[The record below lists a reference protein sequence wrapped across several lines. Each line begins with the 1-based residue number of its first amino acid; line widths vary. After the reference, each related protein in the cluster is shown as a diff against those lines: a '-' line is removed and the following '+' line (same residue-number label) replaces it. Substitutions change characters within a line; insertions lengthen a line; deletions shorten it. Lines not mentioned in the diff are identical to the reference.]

1 MELKPGY
8 KQTEV
13 GVIPEGWD
21 CVHIG
26 DVAETSSGATP
37 PRAKQ
42 QEYFDRGTT
51 LWVKTLDLNNSSILE
66 TDECVTPSAL
76 QQTSLRL
83 YPSGSV
89 LVAMYGGFNQIGRT
103 GMLTKDATINQ
114 ALTAIRPDQSR
125 LSSRLLLNYLNFRVE
140 YWKSVASSSRKDPNI
155 TGRDVREFPIPLPPL
170 REQEAAGEALQD
182 IEDQILMFG
191 ELIDKKTKIKQA
203 AMQELLT
210 GKRRLPG
217 FEGEWEVKRLGEI
230 CEIGMGRTPSRLD
243 ERMWGSGH
251 PWLSIADLQKKVV
264 SESKEQITEIAAALM
279 SIVRKGTL
287 LMSFK
292 LSIGRLC
299 FAGCDLFTNEAI
311 CSFNRLTANPDYL
324 YYALGRTDFS
334 LYGKQA
340 VKGYTLNKES
350 LNLVEVELPSQDE
363 QTAIATVLS
372 DMDSELLDLEAR
384 CEKCPRA
391 QAGDDARAAYRQD
404 AAEMKISTILDH
416 IDNGHIALPE
426 FQRGYVWN
434 RDQLRGLFDSLY
446 KRHLV
451 DGLLVWATESQPGT
465 LAYDFADPDTGEQR
479 AVFDLAWPNGIQEE
493 LSQPVAVL
501 LNEGEETL
509 GIASAAGYR
518 CFTTPAAFKTYVVR
532 EILSVPMPG

>member
-13 GVIPEGWD
+13 GVIPEDWD

-26 DVAETSSGATP
+26 DVTETSSGATP

-42 QEYFDRGTT
+42 QEYFDGGTIP
-51 LWVKTLDLNNSSILE
+51 WVKTLDLNNSSILE

-125 LSSRLLLNYLNFRVE
+125 LSSRFLLNYLNFRVE

-155 TGRDVREFPIPLPPL
+155 TGKDVREFPIPLPPL
-170 REQEAAGEALQD
+170 IEQEAAGEALQD
-182 IEDQILMFG
+182 IEDQILMLD
-191 ELIDKKTKIKQA
+191 ELIAKKRDIKQA

-210 GKRRLPG
+210 GNRRLPG
-217 FEGEWEVKRLGEI
+217 FEGDWGVKRLGEI

-243 ERMWGSGH
+243 ERMWGQGH
-251 PWLSIADLQKKVV
+251 PWLSIADLQRKVV
-264 SESKEQITEIAAALM
+264 SESKEQVTEAAAALM
-279 SIVRKGTL
+279 TIVSKGTL

-311 CSFNRLTANPDYL
+311 CSFNRLTANADYL

-350 LNLVEVELPSQDE
+350 LNLVEVKLPSKNE
-363 QTAIATVLS
+363 QIAIAAILS
-372 DMDSELLDLEAR
+372 DMDTELAALETRLKKAHDLKQGMMQELLTGR
-384 CEKCPRA
+384 IR
-391 QAGDDARAAYRQD
+391 
-404 AAEMKISTILDH
+404 
-416 IDNGHIALPE
+416 
-426 FQRGYVWN
+426 
-434 RDQLRGLFDSLY
+434 LR
-446 KRHLV
+446 
-451 DGLLVWATESQPGT
+451 
-465 LAYDFADPDTGEQR
+465 
-479 AVFDLAWPNGIQEE
+479 
-493 LSQPVAVL
+493 
-501 LNEGEETL
+501 
-509 GIASAAGYR
+509 
-518 CFTTPAAFKTYVVR
+518 
-532 EILSVPMPG
+532 

>member
-13 GVIPEGWD
+13 GVIPVDWD

-37 PRAKQ
+37 PRSKH
-42 QEYFDRGTT
+42 QEYFEGGTIP
-51 LWVKTLDLNNSSILE
+51 WVKTLDLNNSSILE

-83 YPSGSV
+83 YPRGSV

-103 GMLTKDATINQ
+103 GMLTKEATINQ

-125 LSSRLLLNYLNFRVE
+125 LSSRFLLSYLNFRVQ

-155 TGRDVREFPIPLPPL
+155 TGRDVRVFPIALPPL

-182 IEDQILMFG
+182 IEDQILMLD
-191 ELIDKKTKIKQA
+191 ELIDKKTEIKQA

-217 FEGEWEVKRLGEI
+217 FVGEWEARKLGEI
-230 CEIGMGRTPSRLD
+230 SIISMGRTPSRTNQ
-243 ERMWGSGH
+243 EYWGRGH
-251 PWLSIADLQKKVV
+251 TWLSIADLKSKIVTD
-264 SESKEQITEIAAALM
+264 SKEEITDSAASTM
-279 SIVRKGTL
+279 SIIPKGTL

-299 FAGCDLFTNEAI
+299 FAGRDLFTNEAI
-311 CSFNRLTANPDYL
+311 CSFNTLDASGEFL
-324 YYALGRTDFS
+324 YYVLGRTDFS

-350 LNLVEVELPSQDE
+350 LQTVEVRLPAREEQD
-363 QTAIATVLS
+363 AIASVLS
-372 DMDSELLDLEAR
+372 SI
-384 CEKCPRA
+384 
-391 QAGDDARAAYRQD
+391 DD
-404 AAEMKISTILDH
+404 
-416 IDNGHIALPE
+416 
-426 FQRGYVWN
+426 
-434 RDQLRGLFDSLY
+434 
-446 KRHLV
+446 
-451 DGLLVWATESQPGT
+451 
-465 LAYDFADPDTGEQR
+465 
-479 AVFDLAWPNGIQEE
+479 
-493 LSQPVAVL
+493 
-501 LNEGEETL
+501 
-509 GIASAAGYR
+509 
-518 CFTTPAAFKTYVVR
+518 
-532 EILSVPMPG
+532 EILILEERREKALTIKQGMLQQLLTGKIRLK

>member
-13 GVIPEGWD
+13 GVIPEEWD

-42 QEYFDRGTT
+42 QEYFDGGTIP
-51 LWVKTLDLNNSSILE
+51 WVKTLDLNNSSILE
-66 TDECVTPSAL
+66 TDECVTSSAL
-76 QQTSLRL
+76 QQTSLRV

-114 ALTAIRPDQSR
+114 ALTAIRPDRSR
-125 LSSRLLLNYLNFRVE
+125 LSSRFLLNYLNYRVE

-170 REQEAAGEALQD
+170 KEQEAVGEALQD
-182 IEDQILMFG
+182 AEDQISILE
-191 ELIDKKTKIKQA
+191 ELIAKKRDIKQA

-230 CEIGMGRTPSRLD
+230 CEVGMGRTPSRLD
-243 ERMWGSGH
+243 ESMWGQGH
-251 PWLSIADLQKKVV
+251 PWLSIADLQRKVV
-264 SESKEQITEIAAALM
+264 TESKEQVTESAAALM
-279 SIVRKGTL
+279 TIVSKGTL

-311 CSFNRLTANPDYL
+311 CSFNRLTANADYL

-340 VKGYTLNKES
+340 AKGYTLNKES
-350 LNLVEVELPSQDE
+350 LNLVEVKLPSQDE
-363 QTAIATVLS
+363 QIAIAAILS
-372 DMDSELLDLEAR
+372 DMDTELAALETRLKKARDLKQGMLQELLTGR
-384 CEKCPRA
+384 IR
-391 QAGDDARAAYRQD
+391 
-404 AAEMKISTILDH
+404 
-416 IDNGHIALPE
+416 
-426 FQRGYVWN
+426 
-434 RDQLRGLFDSLY
+434 LR
-446 KRHLV
+446 
-451 DGLLVWATESQPGT
+451 
-465 LAYDFADPDTGEQR
+465 
-479 AVFDLAWPNGIQEE
+479 
-493 LSQPVAVL
+493 
-501 LNEGEETL
+501 
-509 GIASAAGYR
+509 
-518 CFTTPAAFKTYVVR
+518 
-532 EILSVPMPG
+532 